1 MNNSFD
7 FSTNTLII
15 GGGPEGSTLA
25 RKLSKIILIISFFKI
40 MTLKNDSF
48 MDLMFLLFSKKKFQE
63 KCLGYWEWSLKPIS
77 IYKIPFKILK
87 YIFKK

>member
-25 RKLSKIILIISFFKI
+25 RKLSKIILIISLFKNNDAKKWFFCGF
-40 MTLKNDSF
+40 DVF
-48 MDLMFLLFSKKKFQE
+48 V
-63 KCLGYWEWSLKPIS
+63 
-77 IYKIPFKILK
+77 
-87 YIFKK
+87 IFKEKISRKMFGILGRKCKTY

>member
-1 MNNSFD
+1 
-7 FSTNTLII
+7 
-15 GGGPEGSTLA
+15 
-25 RKLSKIILIISFFKI
+25 

-48 MDLMFLLFSKKKFQE
+48 MNLMFLLFSKKKFQE
-63 KCLGYWEWSLKPIS
+63 KCLGYWEGSFKPIS

>member
-25 RKLSKIILIISFFKI
+25 RKLSKNNIDNILF
-40 MTLKNDSF
+40 
-48 MDLMFLLFSKKKFQE
+48 
-63 KCLGYWEWSLKPIS
+63 
-77 IYKIPFKILK
+77 
-87 YIFKK
+87 